1 MKKKLL
7 VKYISIIFMIATF
20 MGSLHHH
27 NDLQEHNNCQICTIS
42 HNVANIDTPIDV
54 NYLVLFTIVSEAT
67 LASLPNFQIEKQKL
81 TFSARAPPL
90 FS

>member
-1 MKKKLL
+1 MKQTLI
-7 VKYISIIFMIATF
+7 VKYISIIFVIATF

-27 NDLQEHNNCQICTIS
+27 GDLQEHNDCQICTVQNNIID
-42 HNVANIDTPIDV
+42 IDTPNEV
-54 NYLVLFTIVSEAT
+54 TYLSLFRIENEAIVSK
-67 LASLPNFQIEKQKL
+67 LSNSKSQQKYL